1 MYIDGRSIPFV
12 MVLEN
17 DDFKPTIFQS
27 FTGLKIPIAWKP
39 SRETLHFQSTFV
51 GRGGI
56 KTLRGEPISRK
67 TIT

>member
-1 MYIDGRSIPFV
+1 M
-12 MVLEN
+12 LEK